1 MAIAQ
6 RLKWYLDHHGVAYEV
21 IPHPRT
27 ESSLETARV
36 SHVDEG
42 HLVKCVL
49 LEDERGYLLAALPA
63 SRRVSLADVRERLE
77 RPLELAT
84 EAELG
89 DIFDDCQVGAV
100 PPVGRAYGIPT
111 VIDESLLRL
120 EEVYFEAGEHEDL
133 VHLEG
138 AEFARLM
145 AGVPKALLSREEEVP
160 SGSSTAT
167 LRGRGPRVSRLDEE
181 QMHVFSLRAYG
192 AGLRRQPEY
201 EKDGHTGM
209 ILIKTRELRVVLQ
222 AAKAGT
228 RLATHV
234 IHGPA
239 TLYVFSGALDVKTR
253 PGTFRVGE
261 AEMAVLPRDEEREIS
276 SPAESLF
283 LIALSLA

>member
-21 IPHPRT
+21 IPHPRS
-27 ESSLETARV
+27 ESSLETARAA
-36 SHVDEG
+36 HVDEG

-49 LEDERGYLLAALPA
+49 LEDERGYLLAVLPA
-63 SRRVSLADVRERLE
+63 LRRVSLEDVREHFG

-120 EEVYFEAGEHEDL
+120 EDVYFEAGEHEDL
-133 VHLEG
+133 VHLAG

-145 AGVPKALLSREEEVP
+145 AGVPQAVLSRDEGAP
-160 SGSSTAT
+160 AGSSTAT
-167 LRGRGPRVSRLDEE
+167 VRGHGPRVSRLDEE
-181 QMHVFSLRAYG
+181 QLHVFSLRAYG

-209 ILIKTRELRVVLQ
+209 ILIKTRELRVVLEATQ
-222 AAKAGT
+222 AGT
-228 RLATHV
+228 RLAAHV

-239 TLYVFSGALDVKTR
+239 TLYVLSGALDVTTR
-253 PGTFRVGE
+253 QGTFRVGE
-261 AEMAVLPRDEEREIS
+261 AEMAVLPRDEEREIF

-283 LIALSLA
+283 LIALAPA

>member
-239 TLYVFSGALDVKTR
+239 TLYVISGALDVKTR
-253 PGTFRVGE
+253 QGTFRVGE